1 MFVFLLSL
9 VCVLYV
15 LSLSWAQT
23 HIGVLEVVE
32 ELYNQFERKK
42 QNNQT
47 IKEETNKQKTLK
59 LAELL
64 NAYFYPVM
72 ELRKMTQIDS
82 EITNSEIITSG
93 ITLKTRIHESMLSY
107 EDSFRNNIWEHRNAP
122 KHIRP
127 EVALCGWQGGKIQ
140 ELTDQNIFLYFLMH
154 FLPAVY
160 LVAYIHYILHFWP
173 VCKTGWL

>member
-1 MFVFLLSL
+1 MCFLCHEHRHTL
-9 VCVLYV
+9 VCWKLLKNYTT
-15 LSLSWAQT
+15 SLK
-23 HIGVLEVVE
+23 E
-32 ELYNQFERKK
+32 KK

-47 IKEETNKQKTLK
+47 NKEETNKQKTLK

-107 EDSFRNNIWEHRNAP
+107 EDSFRNNI
-122 KHIRP
+122 
-127 EVALCGWQGGKIQ
+127 
-140 ELTDQNIFLYFLMH
+140 
-154 FLPAVY
+154 
-160 LVAYIHYILHFWP
+160 
-173 VCKTGWL
+173 